1 MVCIECKWML
11 CGGMS
16 YQTKVNIRIDTIK
29 VNLGE
34 AGYKLYANAENP
46 SILFGFTFQIICGQ
60 IEWT

>member
-1 MVCIECKWML
+1 ML

-60 IEWT
+60 IE